1 MTITESI
8 LTVLTV
14 VFGTMLTRF
23 LPFLIFSKIKTP
35 PYITYLGTVLPY
47 AVIGLLIVYC
57 LKDFRLQ
64 FPAQSPRGYCHPFYR
79 PSSYM
84 EKKHAAEHWRRH
96 YFLYV
101 SGSGDLQINSR
112 PVFYRSDTVSD
123 YVFTMLCRYFFLLF
137 SLQRYIGFTRFLV
150 V

>member
-1 MTITESI
+1 MLYHGPQGISYRGGFAMTITESI

-57 LKDFRLQ
+57 LKDSAYSSLHSLPEGIAILFIVLLHTWKK
-64 FPAQSPRGYCHPFYR
+64 STLLSIGGGTIFY
-79 PSSYM
+79 M
-84 EKKHAAEHWRRH
+84 
-96 YFLYV
+96 
-101 SGSGDLQINSR
+101 
-112 PVFYRSDTVSD
+112 
-123 YVFTMLCRYFFLLF
+123 
-137 SLQRYIGFTRFLV
+137 FLV
-150 V
+150 QVIFR